1 MRQPAWRHFPQ
12 PEAKRR
18 MARGTAGRGQE
29 ARVRNSPRGGDF
41 RLGRTAHRDSPS
53 WKRANGSETR
63 YLPLRAISFN
73 SPYSY
78 PVEINANEEPRR
90 YCSIRGRSLRSW
102 SANVNFATSG
112 VFVSPSFKSLALQ
125 GLTDVVS
132 QSPNSRPAL
141 WWLRRA
147 AAVLRRA
154 GRLCRLAVVGD
165 SH

>member
-1 MRQPAWRHFPQ
+1 MSLIMSLYFFRISHGRYSGAADHGSEFESREDAW
-12 PEAKRR
+12 
-18 MARGTAGRGQE
+18 
-29 ARVRNSPRGGDF
+29 
-41 RLGRTAHRDSPS
+41 
-53 WKRANGSETR
+53 SETR
-63 YLPLRAISFN
+63 YAQLRAISFN

-90 YCSIRGRSLRSW
+90 YCSMRGRSLRSW

-132 QSPNSRPAL
+132 QSPNSWPTV
-141 WWLRRA
+141 WWLWRA
-147 AAVLRRA
+147 AAVLRGAR
-154 GRLCRLAVVGD
+154 RLCGNAARGD